1 MEKKESLEFENL
13 RIQLAA
19 EVSKSKTR
27 VKILETPSEVP
38 DDVQVTIKSKTNYLD
53 QYKDS
58 EEGKGKHQK
67 ETGPVS
73 TFRKRE
79 RCELKFGKQGKVHVR
94 YHRDKIEMLSDADGV
109 SCNGRLYLRSYR
121 KT

>member
-1 MEKKESLEFENL
+1 M
-13 RIQLAA
+13 
-19 EVSKSKTR
+19 
-27 VKILETPSEVP
+27 
-38 DDVQVTIKSKTNYLD
+38 TIKFGTNYLD
-53 QYKDS
+53 QHEKRK
-58 EEGKGKHQK
+58 EGKGKHQK

-94 YHRDKIEMLSDADGV
+94 YHRDKILMLSDADGV
-109 SCNGRLYLRSYR
+109 SYNGRLYLRSYR